1 MSLKIP
7 SMVGVL
13 LLSLVAVASA
23 SAETT
28 LNQSIPFTAVAYNG
42 CTDELVAVE
51 GNLHTTS
58 RMTLS
63 GDRVHI
69 GVTSHFTGVKGT
81 TVTGARYTMMDVE
94 NQQTNFST
102 DIDFAPSEFTS
113 ERTMNLTRL
122 GEDGTFV
129 DGDDL
134 RFHLI
139 AHMTANANGL
149 VTADKLDARTD
160 CR

>member
-1 MSLKIP
+1 MSSRALAIV
-7 SMVGVL
+7 SVSL
-13 LLSLVAVASA
+13 LGLLAAA
-23 SAETT
+23 TAAAGTT
-28 LNQSIPFTAVAYNG
+28 LNQSIPFTSVAYNS
-42 CTDELVAVE
+42 CTEEFVAVE

-58 RMTLS
+58 RVTLS

-81 TVTGARYTMMDVE
+81 TTSGARYTMMDVE

-102 DIDFAPSEFTS
+102 NFAPSEFTA

-134 RFHLI
+134 RVHVI
-139 AHMTANANGL
+139 AHMTVNANGF
-149 VTADKLDARTD
+149 VTADKLDARSD